1 MEEYV
6 VDKTDNLI
14 PVTVEVPG
22 SKSVTN
28 RALMLAALS
37 DGVCRLSG
45 VLFSD
50 DSRAFLDCLE
60 KLGFALEIDEGK
72 KIVSV
77 TGMGGVIPN
86 PKAEI
91 NVRSAGTAA
100 RFLTVMLAFAGGEY
114 TLRSSE
120 QMEKRPMEPLL
131 TELRRAGAEIICLKN
146 EGCFPFVLRSDG
158 ITASKVSIDTEVS
171 SQFASAILMSA
182 TLCKGG
188 LTVKLTGNR
197 TEGAYVKITAEMLK
211 QFGVRYEKNGAD
223 YFVYGEQKYRLKEY
237 EIEPDFSAAGY
248 FFAAGALLNK
258 KITVK
263 GMRSSAMQGDKKL
276 LGVLSD
282 MGAVIEETEEGIS
295 VCGQGILHGISVDM
309 NDFSDQALTLAA
321 IAPFCDGPVEI
332 CGIGHIRKQ
341 ECDRIHAMAVNLAA
355 MGVKFDERQDGIRIY
370 PCRDLKEA
378 RIRTFNDHRVAMA
391 FAVAGLKTGNITIEN
406 PMCCKKTFENYFTVL
421 KELQ

>member
-158 ITASKVSIDTEVS
+158 ITASKVSIDT
-171 SQFASAILMSA
+171 
-182 TLCKGG
+182 
-188 LTVKLTGNR
+188 
-197 TEGAYVKITAEMLK
+197 
-211 QFGVRYEKNGAD
+211 
-223 YFVYGEQKYRLKEY
+223 
-237 EIEPDFSAAGY
+237 
-248 FFAAGALLNK
+248 
-258 KITVK
+258 
-263 GMRSSAMQGDKKL
+263 
-276 LGVLSD
+276 
-282 MGAVIEETEEGIS
+282 
-295 VCGQGILHGISVDM
+295 
-309 NDFSDQALTLAA
+309 
-321 IAPFCDGPVEI
+321 
-332 CGIGHIRKQ
+332 
-341 ECDRIHAMAVNLAA
+341 
-355 MGVKFDERQDGIRIY
+355 
-370 PCRDLKEA
+370 
-378 RIRTFNDHRVAMA
+378 
-391 FAVAGLKTGNITIEN
+391 
-406 PMCCKKTFENYFTVL
+406 
-421 KELQ
+421 